1 MSDMNTDAYKNLLN
15 MALSSGYDF
24 IPFNKAEFKS
34 NTYQCLLRHDIDV
47 DLEAALNIATIEASL
62 GIKSTF
68 FFMLRSPV
76 YNLMSRYN
84 TRDLMKIMDMGHHVG
99 LHFDAGFIAYDNTVD
114 QINMEI
120 KILEQI
126 TGKKVS
132 VVSFHQPIIHEVRKI
147 NEHNF
152 INTYE
157 KSLGDEFFY
166 ISDSNMQW
174 KNKPAIDF
182 FRQKTYKKIQLLIH
196 PIWWNEDQSD
206 TQEIWDIAIKR
217 NCEKMGKQLI
227 ETERAIGLCRS
238 IKFDLR

>member
-1 MSDMNTDAYKNLLN
+1 MSDMNTDGYKNLLN

-34 NTYQCLLRHDIDV
+34 NTLQCLLRHDIDV

-76 YNLMSRYN
+76 YNLMARHN
-84 TRDLMKIMDMGHHVG
+84 NDDLKKIIDLGHDIA
-99 LHFDAGFIAYDNTVD
+99 LHFDANYQVTENIV
-114 QINMEI
+114 
-120 KILEQI
+120 EQI
-126 TGKKVS
+126 YNEIGILGKITGSKVNA
-132 VVSFHQPIIHEVRKI
+132 VSFHQPIMNEVQNI
-147 NEHNF
+147 SLENI
-152 INTYE
+152 INTYDIE
-157 KSLGDEFFY
+157 LNKKFFY
-166 ISDSNMQW
+166 LSDSNMRW
-174 KNKPAIDF
+174 KDKPAEVIFKEKNYD
-182 FRQKTYKKIQLLIH
+182 KVQLLIH

-227 ETERAIGLCRS
+227 ETERI
-238 IKFDLR
+238 